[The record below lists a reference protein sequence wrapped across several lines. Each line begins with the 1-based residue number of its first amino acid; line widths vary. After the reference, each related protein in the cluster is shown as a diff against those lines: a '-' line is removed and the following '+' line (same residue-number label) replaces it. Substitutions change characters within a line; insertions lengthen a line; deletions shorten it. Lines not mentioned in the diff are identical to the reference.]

1 MPEPTIVI
9 EGLSEFRAALRAAE
23 EATPREL
30 TAALK
35 AAGLPIVQRAAYFAP
50 KRTGQLAASY
60 KASAT
65 GTRAQIVSKVPYGA
79 GAEWG
84 THGKWAGFK
93 KYRGAPDSGDRGR
106 FVWRAL
112 LELSDEVM
120 DDIANRLEEIL
131 TIHGWAT

>member
-1 MPEPTIVI
+1 MPDTIVI
-9 EGLSEFRAALRAAE
+9 EGLAEFRAALRQAE
-23 EATPREL
+23 AATPREL

-35 AAGLPIVQRAAYFAP
+35 AAGTPIVERAGYFAP
-50 KRTGQLAASY
+50 KRTGQLAAGY
-60 KASAT
+60 KAS
-65 GTRAQIVSKVPYGA
+65 VSGSSASIISRVPYGG

-120 DDIANRLEEIL
+120 LDIADRLKEIL
-131 TIHGWAT
+131 EIHGWAT